1 MNTIEEAMAG
11 FANSSATPLTDESVN
26 DIISNFTGT
35 SANDAELNTDVED
48 DEEETGDVDVFS
60 VIRSVLSQY
69 HYVMLYPDGNIVHP
83 NSEESDNPI
92 DVTALNGNGTLLRFE
107 GVCSTNLY
115 KFESLI
121 EEHTSDTPE
130 QHREGMPVYKIS
142 EFGNDVTSYTV
153 NINSENALT
162 ELINEL
168 DAVSP
173 TVVRAVPVSVTD
185 TALQSDND
193 SNTVDTTSVASEN
206 NSNVNI
212 ERLKLEAER
221 LESMKIPVNSNTVH
235 IRESNMRFS
244 SAVWFK
250 SIQDK
255 VVILAGVGGIG
266 SYVAYLLAR
275 LGIRSLFMYDDD
287 VVEMSNMAGQ
297 LYRRSDISKFKTD
310 AMSDIISQFTTFA
323 SANSITE
330 KFDDNSEA
338 ADIMICGF
346 DNMVARR
353 TFFDKW
359 RRHVSDSKNRENCL
373 FIDGRLSAE
382 YLQVY
387 CLTGEDDAL
396 IEEYGK
402 VALFEDSEA
411 EHEVCS
417 YKQTSFI
424 ANMIGSII
432 VNLFV
437 NFVANQC
444 GDMRSL
450 PYFTEYNAET
460 MLLNLRS

>member
-1 MNTIEEAMAG
+1 MSTIEEAMAG

-26 DIISNFTGT
+26 DIISNFTEAMPDET
-35 SANDAELNTDVED
+35 PEEENE
-48 DEEETGDVDVFS
+48 DEEEAEEDVEEIDDDNAED
-60 VIRSVLSQY
+60 VIRSLLSAY
-69 HYVMLYPDGNIVHP
+69 SYVMAYPDT
-83 NSEESDNPI
+83 EEISVP
-92 DVTALNGNGTLLRFE
+92 VTVTVINRNGTVLKFE
-107 GVCSTNLY
+107 NVDSNNLY
-115 KFESLI
+115 RFRSLL
-121 EEHTSDTPE
+121 EEHASDMPG
-130 QHREGMPVYKIS
+130 QHREAGLPIYTIS
-142 EFGNDVTSYTV
+142 EFGDDVQVRTVDVTPEEVTMEEVSQ
-153 NINSENALT
+153 S
-162 ELINEL
+162 L
-168 DAVSP
+168 DAGSP
-173 TVVRAVPVSVTD
+173 IVNVVDVNSRPIADNFMVVMPPVE
-185 TALQSDND
+185 AGND
-193 SNTVDTTSVASEN
+193 HDAD
-206 NSNVNI
+206 
-212 ERLKLEAER
+212 AER
-221 LESMKIPVNSNTVH
+221 LTVEREKRETMKIPVNSATVS
-235 IRESNMRFS
+235 IRESILRFS
-244 SAVWFK
+244 SAVWFEA
-250 SIQDK
+250 IQNK
-255 VVILAGVGGIG
+255 VVVLAGVGGIG

-287 VVEMSNMAGQ
+287 IVEMSNMAGQ
-297 LYRRSDISKFKTD
+297 LYRRSDIAKFKTD
-310 AMSDIISQFTTFA
+310 AMADIISQFTTFA

-330 KFDDNSEA
+330 KFENNSEA

-346 DNMVARR
+346 DNMLARR

-359 RRHVSDSKNRENCL
+359 RKHVYDSKNRKNCL

-387 CLTGEDDAL
+387 CITGEDDAL
-396 IEEYGK
+396 IEEYRK

-411 EHEVCS
+411 EQEVCS

>member
-1 MNTIEEAMAG
+1 MSTIEEAMAG
-11 FANSSATPLTDESVN
+11 FANNATPLTDESVN
-26 DIISNFTGT
+26 DIISNFTEAMPDET
-35 SANDAELNTDVED
+35 PEEENED
-48 DEEETGDVDVFS
+48 DEDAENDVEEIDDDNADA
-60 VIRSVLSQY
+60 VIRSLLSAYSYVLA
-69 HYVMLYPDGNIVHP
+69 YPDT
-83 NSEESDNPI
+83 EEISVP
-92 DVTALNGNGTLLRFE
+92 VTVTVINRNGTVLKFE
-107 GVCSTNLY
+107 NIDSNNLY
-115 KFESLI
+115 RFRSLL
-121 EEHTSDTPE
+121 EEHASDMPG
-130 QHREGMPVYKIS
+130 QHREAGLPIYTIS
-142 EFGNDVTSYTV
+142 EFGDDVQVRTVDVTPEEVTMEEVSQ
-153 NINSENALT
+153 S
-162 ELINEL
+162 L
-168 DAVSP
+168 DAGSP
-173 TVVRAVPVSVTD
+173 IVNVVDVRSRPIADNFMVVIPPTETESG
-185 TALQSDND
+185 SDHD
-193 SNTVDTTSVASEN
+193 ADA
-206 NSNVNI
+206 
-212 ERLKLEAER
+212 ERLKVEAEKR
-221 LESMKIPVNSNTVH
+221 EAMKIPVNSATVS
-235 IRESNMRFS
+235 IRESSIRFS
-244 SAVWFK
+244 SAVWFEA
-250 SIQDK
+250 IQNK
-255 VVILAGVGGIG
+255 VVVLAGVGGIG

-297 LYRRSDISKFKTD
+297 LYRRSDIAKFKTD
-310 AMSDIISQFTTFA
+310 AMADIISQFTTFA

-330 KFDDNSEA
+330 KFENNSEA

-346 DNMVARR
+346 DNMLARR

-359 RRHVSDSKNRENCL
+359 RRHVYDSKNRENCL

-387 CLTGEDDAL
+387 CITGEDDAL
-396 IEEYGK
+396 IEEYRK

-411 EHEVCS
+411 EQEVCS